1 MERREALAKSAAGVA
16 ALVIPKWILPFSP
29 PGASGSPKEQFS
41 ELWREGHLAFSFSEN
56 HRALQMFQ
64 KAAHFAARLDVE
76 TQADVLEMIS
86 DVRETLFKDESRLAQ
101 VHEEMQTDPT
111 SLSKQLDL
119 ADLLHRLGRY
129 DEAETH
135 YRQILSR
142 KHELL
147 TKDHAVLW
155 PRIGRYHYRNGR
167 YRESAEWFERTPEL
181 LPLRHRHTPKHTPE
195 EYLLMHIEAEAT
207 LNRMLVATALGN
219 QSRARELAQVYISKL
234 GRLPWPYRWYLFKA
248 GIDSDAMY
256 IQITRQA
263 AAT

>member
-101 VHEEMQTDPT
+101 VHEEMQTDPLEQAIG
-111 SLSKQLDL
+111 S
-119 ADLLHRLGRY
+119 GR
-129 DEAETH
+129 
-135 YRQILSR
+135 
-142 KHELL
+142 
-147 TKDHAVLW
+147 
-155 PRIGRYHYRNGR
+155 P
-167 YRESAEWFERTPEL
+167 
-181 LPLRHRHTPKHTPE
+181 
-195 EYLLMHIEAEAT
+195 
-207 LNRMLVATALGN
+207 VASPGPI
-219 QSRARELAQVYISKL
+219 R
-234 GRLPWPYRWYLFKA
+234 
-248 GIDSDAMY
+248 
-256 IQITRQA
+256 
-263 AAT
+263 